1 MARFCIAII
10 IILLFTYPY
19 INLGQSD
26 IPDLVINERSY
37 FNETLNLTLSVTY
50 VAGCTA
56 FQDGS
61 LRLFVVRKEANSS
74 YLSQKIIYANGSESD
89 MTLDHWGLPMG
100 IQPNTLSTITQNK
113 VLFAY
118 ANGTSLNYDPTNPI
132 QKDTWAGIA
141 DENGNLLHHV
151 LLMENNEFS
160 EINIDNMFGINNT
173 AHQLVA
179 NGDNFIYVFYK
190 KISDRCNS
198 LEWKVYNNA
207 TLIGSNHYNN
217 TLTGQGCVVSYNPE
231 ATMDGGFL
239 IVWSVTIF
247 PTNISDPT
255 SPQYNQSLVYA
266 AFLLPNSA
274 DVKASPFVIFSG
286 TTAYE
291 TKILA
296 CAGSDIGNG
305 FNCFLQLFM
314 NATTDEVEPYQV
326 NFLSSGMVHDVI
338 PLRSNITNDKAT
350 FGDLLDVAAIPLK
363 YGGFLLLHSSL
374 RENIFSF
381 TNFSAT
387 QSILDLFTT
396 DGKLVKEQTTQVVY
410 TGGSTIFPNNTV
422 VLLGMPSN
430 WLDIR
435 YHSGYAIYSID
446 IPKFYYDDNGY
457 QNLNVLSSY
466 PSIGATDIPTTS
478 DSTTFTISLTFRD
491 YVILSGRGDIKIY
504 QSGYED
510 IPRLTIPNN
519 LITTIHNIDS
529 TTFTADLI
537 SSTLNLPNTEY
548 YIEVSNG
555 MVLNSDLFEPLPG
568 IKAGIWN
575 FTTASQK
582 TIYSDDVTVLFR
594 FNPQAQQYFISDPID
609 ALEILYNEISNFLP
623 IEINRISTPF
633 STWYYDQGKNND
645 HILVYLKMQSGNP
658 SSTRLASDLEDLI
671 SYLSYTNMINGSLT
685 SLLDSKYGAPIQ
697 TNFWIENLV
706 ALILTGAVIA
716 VMGLIYFAAE
726 IKDNKARNIAVLQ
739 FALIL
744 IDFSLDLIFLLTHSQ
759 DVSFLFIP
767 SLIFFVVPFTFNLFL
782 SSYIVMR
789 ETFQNDEFLR
799 WFKMNTAT
807 TSVFTV
813 LGSTEVEV
821 LTILNSRIGG
831 IKTLQAPWSE
841 RANKKIFL
849 GSLVGFFIEDIP
861 QFIIQ
866 ILYRINTADYVY
878 IPFLALVTSS
888 LVILHSI
895 ISKAYLAIARW
906 RHSKLQYEFPLR
918 ESISDES
925 WNKLM
930 NEIEVF
936 SRDYQEQEKSIDA
949 VKLAAKKKD
958 KIIRGQ
964 SVLLKGRRN
973 MIKESEVEKESEEK
987 VENNEEMASEEKEE
1001 NNDEMASEE
1010 SEDNEKNVSLGEG
1023 SRNT

>member
-1 MARFCIAII
+1 MESGNTNAEQLLEEII
-10 IILLFTYPY
+10 YSII
-19 INLGQSD
+19 D

-37 FNETLNLTLSVTY
+37 FNGTLDLTLDVTY

-61 LRLFVVRKEANSS
+61 LRLFVVRKEVNSS

-100 IQPNTLSTITQNK
+100 IQPNTLSTIAQTN

-179 NGDNFIYVFYK
+179 N
-190 KISDRCNS
+190 
-198 LEWKVYNNA
+198 EWKVYNNA
-207 TLIGSNHYNN
+207 TLIGSNQYNN
-217 TLTGQGCVVSYNPE
+217 TGQGCVVSYNPE

-274 DVKASPFVIFSG
+274 DVKTSPFVIFSG

-296 CAGSDIGNG
+296 CAGSDIGDG

-314 NATTDEVEPYQV
+314 NATTDEVQPYQV

-350 FGDLLDVAAIPLK
+350 FGDLLDVAAIPLQ

-374 RENIFSF
+374 RENIFTF
-381 TNFSAT
+381 TDFFAT

-422 VLLGMPSN
+422 ILLGMPSN
-430 WLDIR
+430 WLDPR
-435 YHSGYAIYSID
+435 YSYSSGYAIYYID

-466 PSIGATDIPTTS
+466 PSIGASDIPITS

-491 YVILSGRGDIKIY
+491 YVFLSGRGDIKIY
-504 QSGYED
+504 QSGYEE
-510 IPRLTIPNN
+510 IPRLTIPNT
-519 LITTIHNIDS
+519 LITTIHNDNS

-555 MVLNSDLFEPLPG
+555 MVINSDLFEPLPG
-568 IKAGIWN
+568 IKAGVWN

-582 TIYSDDVTVLFR
+582 VIHSDDVTVLVR
-594 FNPQAQQYFISDPID
+594 FEPQAQQYFISDSID
-609 ALEILYNEISNFLP
+609 ALEMLNTEISNFLP
-623 IEINRISTPF
+623 IEINRISTPY
-633 STWYYDQGKNND
+633 STWYYDKGKNND
-645 HILVYLKMQSGNP
+645 YILVYLKIESGNP
-658 SSTRLASDLEDLI
+658 SSTKLASDLDNLI

-685 SLLDSKYGAPIQ
+685 SLLDSKYGAIVQ
-697 TNFWIENLV
+697 TNFWIENIV
-706 ALILTGAVIA
+706 ALILTGVVIV
-716 VMGLIYFAAE
+716 VMGLLYIVAE
-726 IKDNKARNIAVLQ
+726 IKDNKAKNIAVLQ

-767 SLIFFVVPFTFNLFL
+767 SLIFFVVPFGFNLFL

-789 ETFQNDEFLR
+789 ETFQNDEFLH

-821 LTILNSRIGG
+821 LIILSSRIGG

-866 ILYRINTADYVY
+866 ILYRMNTANYGY
-878 IPFLALVTSS
+878 IPFLTFVTSS

-895 ISKAYLAIARW
+895 INKVYLAIARW
-906 RHSKLQYEFPLR
+906 RDSKRQYEFPSR
-918 ESISDES
+918 DSMSDES
-925 WNKLM
+925 WYKLM
-930 NEIEVF
+930 SEIENF
-936 SRDYQEQEKSIDA
+936 SKESKKSIDTFE
-949 VKLAAKKKD
+949 LASMKKD
-958 KIIRGQ
+958 KIIRGP
-964 SVLLKGRRN
+964 SVLLKGRKN
-973 MIKESEVEKESEEK
+973 MIKESEEERAASEEKEESNEEMTSEEKKESEEDN
-987 VENNEEMASEEKEE
+987 ENRERNVSLEKASEEKEE
-1001 NNDEMASEE
+1001 NNEEMTNEE
-1010 SEDNEKNVSLGEG
+1010 SEDNENEEK
-1023 SRNT
+1023 